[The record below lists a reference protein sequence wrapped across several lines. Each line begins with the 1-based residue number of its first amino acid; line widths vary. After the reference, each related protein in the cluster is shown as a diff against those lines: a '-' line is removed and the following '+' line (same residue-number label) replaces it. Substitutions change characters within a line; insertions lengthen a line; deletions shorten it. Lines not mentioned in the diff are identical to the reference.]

1 MPGDKAD
8 VVMFGAKP
16 IIEEALIKAG
26 LHVHRA
32 WAAPDQDAFIALI
45 APKVRAIAAVA
56 GHGPV
61 DGALMARFP
70 KLEIVSSFGVG
81 YDHIDAK
88 WAGQHGVIVTNT
100 PDVLN
105 EEVAD
110 TALGLLLCTVRHLP
124 QAERYLRAGNWPKHG
139 EYELTPSLR
148 DRTVGIVGMGR
159 IGKAIARRLDA
170 MKVPVV
176 YHSRRPA
183 DAAYKHYPNLIEM
196 ARAADVLLVIT
207 PGGAATRNLINA
219 DVLDALGP
227 EGILINMA
235 RGSVV
240 DELALIEALKEK
252 KILSAGLDV
261 WEVSN
266 PDRDPRCTLTF
277 KLDAAPQGRVVTLGP
292 SCAAAFPDLR
302 PTVAWTMGSDD
313 ALKLVDAKGIVLFEL
328 TEVESGMYET
338 TPSYTHYFLQTL
350 AAINKDRIT
359 DDLFGDWQITRGP
372 GRTIC
377 ELTLGNTAYD
387 PDSFVV
393 TLKPG
398 CDALITRFAPVAW
411 RLDS

>member
-8 VVMFGAKP
+8 VVMFGPKP
-16 IIEEALIKAG
+16 IIEEALTKAG
-26 LHVHRA
+26 LNLHKA
-32 WAAPDQDAFIALI
+32 WAAPDQDAFIASI

-70 KLEIVSSFGVG
+70 RLEIVSSFGVG

-88 WAGQHGVIVTNT
+88 WAGAHGVIVTNT

-110 TALGLLLCTVRHLP
+110 TALGLLLATVRHLP

-139 EYELTPSLR
+139 DYQLTPSLR

-183 DAAYKHYPNLIEM
+183 DVPYRHYPDLIEM

-219 DVLDALGP
+219 EVLGALGP

-240 DELALIEALKEK
+240 DEPALIEALQNK

-261 WEVSN
+261 FANEPKVPQELMEMEHVVLLPHVGSASHATRRAMDELVANNIISWFAGKG
-266 PDRDPRCTLTF
+266 PLT
-277 KLDAAPQGRVVTLGP
+277 PVP
-292 SCAAAFPDLR
+292 
-302 PTVAWTMGSDD
+302 
-313 ALKLVDAKGIVLFEL
+313 
-328 TEVESGMYET
+328 ET
-338 TPSYTHYFLQTL
+338 
-350 AAINKDRIT
+350 
-359 DDLFGDWQITRGP
+359 
-372 GRTIC
+372 
-377 ELTLGNTAYD
+377 
-387 PDSFVV
+387 
-393 TLKPG
+393 
-398 CDALITRFAPVAW
+398 PV
-411 RLDS
+411 RK

>member
-1 MPGDKAD
+1 MPGDQAD

-16 IIEEALIKAG
+16 IIEEALTKAG
-26 LHVHRA
+26 FQLHKA
-32 WAAPDQDAFIALI
+32 WAAPDQEAFVASI
-45 APKVRAIAAVA
+45 APRVRAIAAVA

-61 DGALMARFP
+61 DGPLMARFP

-110 TALGLLLCTVRHLP
+110 TALGLLLATVRHLP

-139 EYELTPSLR
+139 DYQLTPSLR

-170 MKVPVV
+170 MNVPVI

-183 DAAYKHYPNLIEM
+183 DVPYRHYPNLIEM
-196 ARAADVLLVIT
+196 ARDADVLLVIT

-219 DVLDALGP
+219 EVLDALGP
-227 EGILINMA
+227 DGILINMA

-240 DELALIEALKEK
+240 DDQALIKALKDK

-261 WEVSN
+261 FANEPSVPQELIGMDNVVLLPHVGSASIATRRAMDQLVADNIISWFAGKGA
-266 PDRDPRCTLTF
+266 LT
-277 KLDAAPQGRVVTLGP
+277 AVP
-292 SCAAAFPDLR
+292 
-302 PTVAWTMGSDD
+302 
-313 ALKLVDAKGIVLFEL
+313 
-328 TEVESGMYET
+328 ET
-338 TPSYTHYFLQTL
+338 
-350 AAINKDRIT
+350 
-359 DDLFGDWQITRGP
+359 
-372 GRTIC
+372 
-377 ELTLGNTAYD
+377 
-387 PDSFVV
+387 
-393 TLKPG
+393 
-398 CDALITRFAPVAW
+398 PVKK
-411 RLDS
+411 